1 MAGQLGQVMLGE
13 GEGNAGEG
21 VHAQTA
27 FLVAECTCC
36 SLRAGLA
43 TSTHSA
49 ALPRALTS
57 RHCTWDVVKSVAAP
71 WRALARAVC

>member
-1 MAGQLGQVMLGE
+1 MVRQLGQVILGE
-13 GEGNAGEG
+13 GEGSAGEG
-21 VHAQTA
+21 VYAQVA

-49 ALPRALTS
+49 ALPRAIAS
-57 RHCTWDVVKSVAAP
+57 RHCTWDAVKSVAAP
-71 WRALARAVC
+71 WRALAGALC